1 MAGYFLY
8 RRREFITLLG
18 GGAAWPL
25 VARAQQPERTRRIG
39 VLLSIA
45 ESDPEARRRIQA
57 FRQGLQELGWTEGH
71 NVTVEYR
78 FGTAD
83 ATRIA
88 AQVAELVALKPDVI
102 VGNST
107 PVVMALRQTTSSIP
121 VVFVQIID
129 PVGGGLVESLARP
142 GGNLTGFSDF
152 EFGTASKWLE
162 LLKEITPGTTR
173 VAVLLQH
180 GLAPNS
186 GFLRALEDAAP
197 TVGVELIALRVRDAA
212 DIEQGLG
219 TFARQSNGGLI
230 VLPSPISAVHR
241 DTIIML
247 TARYRLHAVYPFRYF
262 SVSGGLLSY
271 GVDNIDLYRR
281 GATYVDRILKGANP
295 ADLPVQH
302 PVKFEL
308 VINLK
313 SAKALGLEIPPN
325 LLARADE
332 VIE

>member
-1 MAGYFLY
+1 MPDEK
-8 RRREFITLLG
+8 RRQFITLLG
-18 GGAAWPL
+18 AAAAVWPL
-25 VARAQQPERTRRIG
+25 EARAQLPARVRRIG

-45 ESDPEARRRIQA
+45 ESDPEAQRRIQA
-57 FRQGLQELGWTEGH
+57 FQQGLQELGWTEGRDLR
-71 NVTVEYR
+71 VEYR
-78 FGTAD
+78 FG
-83 ATRIA
+83 ATDPGRIA
-88 AQVAELVALKPDVI
+88 AEVADLVALKPDVI

-107 PVVMALRQTTSSIP
+107 PVVTALRQATSSIP

-162 LLKEITPGTTR
+162 LLKEIKPGTAR

-180 GLAPNS
+180 GLPPNS
-186 GFLRALEDAAP
+186 GFLRALEDAAA
-197 TVGVELIALRVRDAA
+197 TIGVHLTPVRVRGAA
-212 DIEQGLG
+212 DIEEGLG
-219 TFARQSNGGLI
+219 AFAPQSNGGLI

-241 DTIIML
+241 DAIITL
-247 TARYRLHAVYPFRYF
+247 AEHHQLHAVYPFRYF
-262 SVSGGLLSY
+262 ALSGGLVSY
-271 GVDNIDLYRR
+271 GVDNVNLYRR
-281 GATYVDRILKGANP
+281 GATYVDRILKGASP

-313 SAKALGLEIPPN
+313 TAKVLGIDIPST

>member
-1 MAGYFLY
+1 M
-8 RRREFITLLG
+8 RQRNFIALLG
-18 GGAAWPL
+18 GAAAAWPL
-25 VARAQQPERTRRIG
+25 AARSQQPERVRRIG

-45 ESDPEARRRIQA
+45 ESDPEAQRRIHA
-57 FRQGLQELGWTEGH
+57 FRQALQKLGWTEGRDLRI
-71 NVTVEYR
+71 EYR
-78 FGTAD
+78 FGA
-83 ATRIA
+83 AEPGRIA
-88 AQVAELVALKPDVI
+88 AEVADLIAVRPDVL

-107 PVVMALRQTTSSIP
+107 PVVTALRQATNSIP

-129 PVGGGLVESLARP
+129 PVGGGLVKSLARP
-142 GGNLTGFSDF
+142 GRNLTGFSDF
-152 EFGTASKWLE
+152 EFGTASKWVE
-162 LLKEITPGTTR
+162 LLKEIMPSTTR

-180 GLAPNS
+180 GLPPNS
-186 GFLRALEDAAP
+186 GFLRALEDAAA
-197 TVGVELIALRVRDAA
+197 TIGVHLTPQGVRGPEDMEEGLGAFALR
-212 DIEQGLG
+212 
-219 TFARQSNGGLI
+219 SNGGLI
-230 VLPSPISAVHR
+230 VLPSPVSANHR

-247 TARYRLHAVYPFRYF
+247 AERHRLPAVYPFRYF
-262 SVSGGLLSY
+262 ALSGGLVSY
-271 GVDNIDLYRR
+271 GVDNVDLYRR

-313 SAKALGLEIPPN
+313 TAKVLGLTVPPS

>member
-1 MAGYFLY
+1 MLDL
-8 RRREFITLLG
+8 RRRNFITLLG
-18 GGAAWPL
+18 GAAAAWP
-25 VARAQQPERTRRIG
+25 VAARAQQPERRRRIG

-45 ESDPEARRRIQA
+45 ESDPEAQRRIQA
-57 FRQGLQELGWTEGH
+57 LRQGLQELGWIEGR
-71 NVTVEYR
+71 NVSVEYR
-78 FGTAD
+78 FGAAD
-83 ATRIA
+83 AARIA
-88 AQVAELVALKPDVI
+88 VQVADLVALKPDVI

-107 PVVMALRQTTSSIP
+107 PVVTALRQATSSIP

-129 PVGGGLVESLARP
+129 PVGSGLVESLARP

-152 EFGTASKWLE
+152 ELGTSSKWLE
-162 LLKEITPGTTR
+162 LLKEITPNTTR
-173 VAVLLQH
+173 VAALLQH

-197 TVGVELIALRVRDAA
+197 TVGVQLTAVRVRDAV

-219 TFARQSNGGLI
+219 AFAGQSNGGLI
-230 VLPSPISAVHR
+230 VLPSPVAAVHR

-247 TARYRLHAVYPFRYF
+247 AERYRLHAVYPFRYF

-271 GVDNIDLYRR
+271 GVDNVDLYRL
-281 GATYVDRILKGANP
+281 GATYVDRILRGANP

-313 SAKALGLEIPPN
+313 TAKALGLEVPPT